1 MLMKQ
6 FRVHSTI
13 LKTSTTSLL
22 VDSSL
27 PFVRFLLGKEI
38 CEYAQKISELR
49 RLNQIFFFVK
59 KLLLPL

>member
-1 MLMKQ
+1 MLMKK
-6 FRVHSTI
+6 FRVHSTS
-13 LKTSTTSLL
+13 LKTSTTSSL